1 MNLRVGVLTQGAARF
16 VLIGADVIPA
26 ERTEEESDCFIPLA
40 LCHSILSMF
49 NHEFGRTRHQALL
62 LQETLMKLQTPR
74 CLLRL
79 NTGGGLCKLCH
90 LANAQTRRP
99 HAVSQL

>member
-26 ERTEEESDCFIPLA
+26 ERTREEGDGFIPLA

-49 NHEFGRTRHQALL
+49 NHAFGRTRHQAPL
-62 LQETLMKLQTPR
+62 LQETLMKLKTPR

-79 NTGGGLCKLCH
+79 NAEGGPL
-90 LANAQTRRP
+90 QT
-99 HAVSQL
+99 VSLG